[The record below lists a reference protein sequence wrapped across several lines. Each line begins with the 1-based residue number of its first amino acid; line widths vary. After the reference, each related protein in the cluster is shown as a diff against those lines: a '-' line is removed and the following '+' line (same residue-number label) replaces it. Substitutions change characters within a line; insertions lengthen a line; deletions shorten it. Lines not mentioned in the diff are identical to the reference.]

1 MDPVVSIFHL
11 IVSPMVG
18 HQLFGGVDEPT
29 INMAIYP
36 KEIGMPKY
44 YFHTVVNGVHSII
57 KCVLICWLSH

>member
-36 KEIGMPKY
+36 KEIGNAQILFSY
-44 YFHTVVNGVHSII
+44 SSEWSTLNN
-57 KCVLICWLSH
+57 